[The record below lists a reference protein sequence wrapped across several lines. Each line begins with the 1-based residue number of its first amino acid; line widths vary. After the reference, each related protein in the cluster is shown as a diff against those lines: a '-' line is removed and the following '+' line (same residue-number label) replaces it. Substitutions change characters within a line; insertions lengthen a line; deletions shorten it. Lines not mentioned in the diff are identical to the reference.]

1 MTCKSFCALIVLVLF
16 FVSMFFCS
24 RHARS
29 ASFRQY
35 AFPAVSSAK
44 LSSVFVDSGAFPN
57 GIYNDSSAFVSL
69 NRSTVGRIYGLFS
82 SSAPSGTGPV
92 SMWVPVVH
100 KTLGKKWKH
109 VLLPDQL
116 FHRTAQHSLFSTH
129 LADTVLHATPFL
141 TRNTHCLVFDD
152 GWVAPFSPDC
162 TGIFMQVVY
171 APASSPP
178 PETCLPPHCVHRP
191 VHDTCVVAAASLTS
205 SHALA
210 AYRPPVPAAAYDAA
224 VHRRAAGIVLDS
236 DEPVLSHAVSRGVA
250 RSSPTPHVPQ
260 LSDDELRVWRMMG
273 FPFNR
278 QWRWAYD
285 STLGHGLTK
294 TPPPVHMFTDLH
306 VLPARMR
313 ALPFARFHAPR
324 SHDVVG
330 ALIHIDYHTGLPP
343 SRPHGFLHHCSLQD
357 DASRFG
363 RMYPTH
369 NGTAVTALDC
379 LRLFVAEL
387 SKECNRSITILCVVG
402 DNVPFAS
409 DDFRR
414 GLAAWPTGPVKLDNT
429 GYYAHQ
435 QAGRI
440 ERFHGVRMA
449 TARVLL
455 RWAQVPGTWWP
466 YATSCS
472 NIIHNILPHSVD
484 HKCGPLAYLR
494 GRPVSWKD
502 EHIDVFGLFGMVW
515 LAPPQR
521 GETAKQLADRA
532 LPGIYLG
539 RCADSKDAH
548 FFMLDAQEFRR
559 APAYRLDYNRPPPGW
574 PLRSGDRARAV
585 DVLSEMLALPD
596 QLDVGSYLIDELPLP
611 SMTLPLYD
619 DQEGGIKLSPTVD
632 SLPNI
637 SVAPIIIQPT
647 DKVPMKSAIF
657 DQALPIFDL
666 TPTDDNHPAAPI
678 FDEDDDLAGDPL
690 STPTVISAHGDKT
703 HFSSDHCSTRDC
715 LFPRN
720 HSGPCSNQ
728 LPGGSREKVGTQSH
742 DGRPSTN
749 LRPRHR
755 ANFTHSESTN
765 MYAFLL
771 KTLTLAAV
779 STSDACQYTPHVLF
793 ASSYDNMCFLGQPD
807 AAASIPIP
815 RGLRQALASDH
826 RDRWL
831 EAIYTE
837 YHSILSH
844 NVFEAIRRCDVP
856 PGVDVMRC
864 HCIFTVKA
872 NKDGSIER
880 YKCRLVADGNTQ
892 TFGINFQD
900 IFATVVKFST
910 FRLALHL
917 AAVRDY
923 EISAID
929 ISTAFLYGDIDNDA
943 CFMAMPEGLPRY
955 DAEGYELVC
964 HLLKSIYGLRQAPRV
979 WFNHFLAS
987 LIAFGFVQSKVDP
1000 CLFIYNDD
1008 KNGVVMY
1015 GLLWVDDLVI
1025 LTNNTEVRNTLV
1037 TFLRDTR
1044 KYKLTDKGTADWLL
1058 GIALT
1063 RDRPNRTITLSQQL
1077 YIQTVLER
1085 FRVYMDASNARS
1097 YDVPALDEISSFSQ
1111 SQCPAEGSAEHLRMQ
1126 PLHHVYMSIIGALIW
1141 ISSCTHPHLCVVTNV
1156 MSRFSLNPGE
1166 GHFAAVVRV
1175 LLYLR
1180 KHPNDTLTLG
1190 GTGPDAEVLRV
1201 ITDASHEDGPS
1212 ISGVFIVMG
1221 MAVIDWI
1228 CRRQKSTSRSSLESE
1243 ALANAEGAQDG
1254 VYKRE
1259 LAKEFGVHVTTTDF
1273 YTDSDSSIKLHK
1285 DVYACKKSKHIIK
1298 VITMLREWIQDL
1310 VFAIRFIS
1318 GVKNYADLLTKP
1330 LGPEPFR
1337 RFRDAILSAKVVL
1350 PDSQPVTA
1358 NYASRLVQYL
1368 LHAVSLP
1375 D

>member
-1 MTCKSFCALIVLVLF
+1 M
-16 FVSMFFCS
+16 
-24 RHARS
+24 
-29 ASFRQY
+29 
-35 AFPAVSSAK
+35 SSTK
-44 LSSVFVDSGAFPN
+44 LSSVFVDSGAYPN

-69 NRSTVGRIYGLFS
+69 DRSTVGRIYGLFS
-82 SSAPSGTGPV
+82 SSAPSGSGPV

-100 KTLGKKWKH
+100 KTLGKRWKH
-109 VLLPDQL
+109 VLIPDQL

-141 TRNTHCLVFDD
+141 TRNTHCLVFED

-171 APASSPP
+171 ASADSPP
-178 PETCLPPHCVHRP
+178 PLTCLPSHCAYRSI
-191 VHDTCVVAAASLTS
+191 HDACVLASTTLAS

-210 AYRPPVPAAAYDAA
+210 AHCPPDLAT
-224 VHRRAAGIVLDS
+224 
-236 DEPVLSHAVSRGVA
+236 A
-250 RSSPTPHVPQ
+250 RSPPSPHVPQ

-313 ALPFARFHAPR
+313 ALPFARFHTPR
-324 SHDVVG
+324 SRDVVG

-363 RMYPTH
+363 RMYPTYD
-369 NGTAVTALDC
+369 GTAVTALEC
-379 LRLFVAEL
+379 LRLFVADL
-387 SKECNRSITILCVVG
+387 SKECNRPVVILCVMG

-409 DDFRR
+409 DDFKH
-414 GLAAWPTGPVKLDNT
+414 GLATWPTGPVKLDNT

-466 YATSCS
+466 YATNCS
-472 NIIHNILPHSVD
+472 NIIHNILPHSID
-484 HKCGPLAYLR
+484 HKRGPLAYLR
-494 GRPVSWKD
+494 NTPVSWKD
-502 EHIDVFGLFGMVW
+502 EHVDVFGLFGMVW

-521 GETAKQLADRA
+521 GESAKQLADRA

-539 RCADSKDAH
+539 RCADSHDAH

-559 APAYRLDYNRPPPGW
+559 APAYRLDHNRPPPGW

-585 DVLSEMLALPD
+585 DVLSDMLALPE

-619 DQEGGIKLSPTVD
+619 DQEGGVKQSPTVD
-632 SLPNI
+632 SLPNVSI
-637 SVAPIIIQPT
+637 TPIIVQPT
-647 DKVPMKSAIF
+647 DKILTKSAQS
-657 DQALPIFDL
+657 DQQSRPSSPTFDL
-666 TPTDDNHPAAPI
+666 TPVDDYHPAAPI
-678 FDEDDDLAGDPL
+678 FDEDDVDAAPRLDPL
-690 STPTVISAHGDKT
+690 SAPNVISTHGDET
-703 HFSSDHCSTRDC
+703 HFSSDHCSTSGC

-728 LPGGSREKVGTQSH
+728 LPGGSSDKAGTQSH
-742 DGRPSTN
+742 DGRPSQN
-749 LRPRHR
+749 LRSRNR
-755 ANFTHSESTN
+755 AHFTRTESTN
-765 MYAFLL
+765 MYAFLV

-793 ASSYDNMCFLGQPD
+793 ASAYDNTCFLGQPD
-807 AAASIPIP
+807 ATASIPIP

-826 RDRWL
+826 CDRWL

-844 NVFEAIRRCDVP
+844 NVFRAVRRCNVP
-856 PGVDVMRC
+856 AGVDVMRC
-864 HCIFTVKA
+864 HCIFTVKPR
-872 NKDGSIER
+872 KDGSIER
-880 YKCRLVADGNTQ
+880 WKCRLVADGNTQ
-892 TFGINFQD
+892 TFGVNFQD

-910 FRLALHL
+910 LRLALHL

-923 EISAID
+923 NISAID
-929 ISTAFLYGDIDNDA
+929 ISTAFLYGDIDNDT
-943 CFMAMPEGLPRY
+943 CFMEMPEGLPRY

-979 WFNHFLAS
+979 WFNHFRAS
-987 LIAFGFVQSKVDP
+987 LLAFGFVPSTVDP
-1000 CLFIYNDD
+1000 CLFIYNDTA
-1008 KNGVVMY
+1008 NGVVMY

-1025 LTNNTEVRNTLV
+1025 LTNNTEVRNSLV

-1044 KYKLTDKGTADWLL
+1044 NYKLTDKGDADWIL

-1077 YIQTVLER
+1077 YVQTILER

-1111 SQCPAEGSAEHLRMQ
+1111 SQCPAEGSAEQLRMQ

-1141 ISSCTHPHLCVVTNV
+1141 ISSCTHPHLCVATNV
-1156 MSRFSLNPGE
+1156 LSRFSINPAE
-1166 GHFAAVVRV
+1166 CHFAALIRV

-1190 GTGPDAEVLRV
+1190 GTGPDAETLRV
-1201 ITDASHEDGPS
+1201 VTDASHEDGPS
-1212 ISGVFIVMG
+1212 ISGVLVIMG
-1221 MAVIDWI
+1221 CAVIDWI
-1228 CRRQKSTSRSSLESE
+1228 CRRQKSTARSSLESE

-1259 LAKEFGVHVTTTDF
+1259 LAKEFGVNVTTTDF

-1285 DVYACKKSKHIIK
+1285 DVYACKKSKHIIR

-1310 VFAIRFIS
+1310 VFAIRFIA
-1318 GVKNYADLLTKP
+1318 GIRNYADLLTKP

-1337 RFRDAILSAKVVL
+1337 RFREAVLTAKVIF
-1350 PDSQPVTA
+1350 PDSMPVTA
-1358 NYASRLVQYL
+1358 NYASRLMQYI
-1368 LHAVSLP
+1368 LHATSLP